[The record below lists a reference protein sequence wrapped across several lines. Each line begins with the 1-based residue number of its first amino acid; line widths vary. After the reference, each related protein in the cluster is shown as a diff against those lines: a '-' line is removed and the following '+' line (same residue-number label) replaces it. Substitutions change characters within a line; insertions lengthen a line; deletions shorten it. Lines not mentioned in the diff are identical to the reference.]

1 MYRRDEDQSPCFG
14 EYFEQYLN
22 SSGLELPLP
31 NQTIFNQYIS
41 DFVQTRSFAGI
52 DPRDFKGW
60 FGTETNA
67 KWNDSSSSIVWFK
80 QVVYTQVNRNWGGSA
95 MYEYYEK
102 WEDFIGDFNSE
113 SPDEFQGIQTASA
126 YIRMEV
132 EVAFLD
138 GFVKSVMYTIILCSA
153 VMVFFT
159 QNFYLVFL
167 VILYI
172 IIICVWIVGVFGAMG
187 WPFSIIEIISV
198 PTVVGLTID
207 YALHI
212 THAYIH
218 SPFPDRLRRAKSAV
232 NDLGSSIFASA
243 MTTVSSMVILY
254 FAVIIIFSDLGWVV
268 GVTTSFGVM
277 LALFV
282 CPPCLMYTGPQYDQC
297 HITWFC
303 PNSINGI
310 KIGKHRFCSNQW
322 HGVARAPPKQHVA
335 AIELQLQE
343 DVNSESQPAAAGS
356 EGINATSGNQPASN
370 ASTGDQM
377 DFAEDSHSMQKIK
390 AEQERIMREIE
401 RQNNGGPP
409 APAQGIPE
417 AETSVSMDY
426 NPDQ

>member
-80 QVVYTQVNRNWGGSA
+80 QVVYTQVNKNWGGST

-102 WEDFIGDFNSE
+102 WEDFMADFNAD
-113 SPDEFQGIQTASA
+113 SPATFQGVQTSSF

-138 GFVKSVMYTIILCSA
+138 GFVQSVMYTIILCSA

-167 VILYI
+167 VCLYI
-172 IIICVWIVGVFGAMG
+172 LIICVWIVGLFGAMG

-218 SPFPDRLRRAKSAV
+218 SPFPDRIRRAKSAV

-243 MTTVSSMVILY
+243 MTTVSAMLILY

-268 GVTTSFGVM
+268 GTTTSFGVM

-282 CPPCLMYTGPQYDQC
+282 CPPCLMYTGPKYDQC
-297 HITWFC
+297 HFTWFC
-303 PNSINGI
+303 PDSINGI
-310 KIGKHRFCSNQW
+310 GCGKHRICSNQW
-322 HGVARAPPKQHVA
+322 PGQKRPEPVAPAMG
-335 AIELQLQE
+335 IELQAQRQ
-343 DVNSESQPAAAGS
+343 DVPA
-356 EGINATSGNQPASN
+356 EGARASSNAVGASN
-370 ASTGDQM
+370 
-377 DFAEDSHSMQKIK
+377 
-390 AEQERIMREIE
+390 
-401 RQNNGGPP
+401 GPQ
-409 APAQGIPE
+409 AQY
-417 AETSVSMDY
+417 V
-426 NPDQ
+426 